1 MVVIENRF
9 QEMQNETGYNPKK
22 INLAS
27 KLRGYI
33 QREQSKSI
41 LDLRTNNFHVEIFEK
56 TLSGVFSCVN
66 TRLLF
71 NTELLTPNL
80 IEKDFNKNEYRPKF

>member
-41 LDLRTNNFHVEIFEK
+41 LDLPTNNFHVEIFEK
-56 TLSGVFSCVN
+56 NIIRSF
-66 TRLLF
+66 
-71 NTELLTPNL
+71 
-80 IEKDFNKNEYRPKF
+80 

>member
-41 LDLRTNNFHVEIFEK
+41 H
-56 TLSGVFSCVN
+56 
-66 TRLLF
+66 
-71 NTELLTPNL
+71 
-80 IEKDFNKNEYRPKF
+80 